1 MTAGAEQQAAAPRI
15 RSLLPS
21 VPWLLASAFYV
32 GLAIAVT
39 WPLATDL
46 SAVLPHDLGD
56 PGLNAWIIWWN
67 AHVMP
72 LTERW
77 WDAPAFWPS
86 HGALAFSETLLGLSP
101 ITAPIQWLGG
111 SPIAAYNV
119 AFLLTFPLSALA
131 AHALVLRLSGRH
143 DAAVIAG
150 LVYGFNPFRVA
161 HFPQI
166 QVMTSYWMPLALL
179 GLHEYVTSRKARWL
193 AIFAGAWLM
202 QALSNGYYLLFF
214 PVLLGL
220 WIGWF
225 ACSRATVRP
234 LAAIIAAW
242 VVASLP
248 LIPILWTYRRIHA
261 AFGFQ
266 RYVGEISVFGA
277 DLASLLDASPL
288 LKFWHLQKFHQ
299 PEGELFPGFTAAA
312 LLLLLM
318 IHWLWTSTPGGR
330 RSRACLT
337 LLMVAVT
344 FIGIAVSTVLVGPW
358 SIHHRRHLL
367 LSVRFVG
374 RPLSVVVV
382 PFILG
387 LALEPRVAG
396 AWRRRS
402 PLLFY
407 LLATGMIYMLC
418 LGPRPR
424 FLGVPFM
431 DHGPYRLLMAL
442 PGYDAVRVPARFA
455 MLAALCLSVV
465 AALAFARLTR
475 RGRWFIRAPLA
486 AIVIAGVLV
495 DSWIGEMP
503 LRALPVRLRVLE
515 SLPEGTAVLELP
527 LGETEPD
534 VAAMYRGMYHRR
546 PVVNGY
552 SGFFPRSYDVLRRGL
567 DIHDPQMFD
576 ALTSWGPVVV
586 AVDEQHDEGGRWAKQ
601 LAARPGSVALG
612 QESGYRLFALAGG
625 TLPAE
630 IEPGSPRLQVQ
641 SVTANVEG
649 QRIALALDG
658 DPDTRWDSGPQ
669 RGTEVVTIDLGVE
682 RRVDGLT
689 MTIGN
694 HSSDFPR
701 VLVIDTS
708 RDGRTW
714 STERRGSTTIA
725 AFTAAVRHPTE
736 SPLTFALPH
745 VPARLVRLRQLGQD
759 PEFYWTIFELRVYGQ

>member
-1 MTAGAEQQAAAPRI
+1 MTPAAERQAPEARTRPLRPSV
-15 RSLLPS
+15 RWLLPS
-21 VPWLLASAFYV
+21 VFYA
-32 GLAIAVT
+32 GLAIAFT
-39 WPLATDL
+39 WPLATRL
-46 SAVLPHDLGD
+46 SVVLPHDLGD

-72 LTERW
+72 LTEQW
-77 WDAPAFWPS
+77 WNAPAFWPS

-131 AHALVLRLSGRH
+131 AHALVFRLSGRH
-143 DAAVIAG
+143 DAALIGG

-166 QVMTSYWMPLALL
+166 QVMTSYCMPLALL
-179 GLHEYVTSRKARWL
+179 GLHEYVTNRKARWL
-193 AIFAGAWLM
+193 WIFGGAWLM

-214 PVLLGL
+214 PVLLGM
-220 WIGWF
+220 WMVWF
-225 ACSRATVRP
+225 AWSRATMRP
-234 LAAIIAAW
+234 FAAIIAAW

-266 RYVGEISVFGA
+266 RYLGEINVFAA
-277 DLASLLDASPL
+277 DLVSLLDASPL
-288 LKFWHLQKFHQ
+288 LKFWHLQGFHQ

-318 IHWLWTSTPGGR
+318 IHWLWTSKPAGR
-330 RSRACLT
+330 VPRACLA
-337 LLMVAVT
+337 LLVAGVT

-358 SIHHRRHLL
+358 SIHIRRRIL
-367 LSVRFVG
+367 LSVHFVSK
-374 RPLSVVVV
+374 PLSVGVLLFV
-382 PFILG
+382 LG

-402 PLLFY
+402 PLMFY
-407 LLATGMIYMLC
+407 VLATGMMYLLC

-424 FLGVPFM
+424 FLGEPFM
-431 DHGPYRLLMAL
+431 YRGPYSLLMAL
-442 PGYDAVRVPARFA
+442 PGYDEVRVPARFA

-465 AALAFARLTR
+465 AALAFARLTQ

-503 LRALPVRLRVLE
+503 LPALPARLQALE
-515 SLPEGTAVLELP
+515 SLSAGTAVLELP
-527 LGETEPD
+527 LGETEAD
-534 VAAMYRGMYHRR
+534 VAAMYRGMYHHR

-567 DIHDPQMFD
+567 DLRDPQMFD
-576 ALTSWGPVVV
+576 ALTAWGPVVV

-601 LAARPGSVALG
+601 LATRPGSLALG
-612 QESGYRLFALAGG
+612 QESGHRLFSLAGG

-630 IEPGSPRLQVQ
+630 LEPQLPLPVQ

-658 DPDTRWDSGPQ
+658 DPETRWDSGPQ
-669 RGTEVVTIDLGVE
+669 RGTEVVTVDLGVE

-694 HSSDFPR
+694 RPSDFPR
-701 VLVIDTS
+701 ELVIETS
-708 RDGRTW
+708 RDGRSW
-714 STERRGSTTIA
+714 STEWRGST
-725 AFTAAVRHPTE
+725 AFTAFIGAVRHPTDV
-736 SPLTFALPH
+736 PMTFALPH
-745 VPARLVRLRQLGQD
+745 VSARLVRLRQLGQD
-759 PEFYWTIFELRVYGQ
+759 RMSSWTIFELRVFGQ